1 MIKLFIDP
9 SFDVK
14 APARDNGNAGIDF
27 YIPNY
32 NETFLQ
38 AFMAKNNFASIV
50 SKFDENDVEK
60 YFIVIPPHRD
70 ANIPSGIKSFIPKDV
85 ALEANNKSGI
95 AAKKHL
101 VYGASVVDANY
112 QGIIHCH
119 VINTSPDE
127 VRLELGTKIVQ
138 FIPRKIDAD
147 PIEVVTDGDLD
158 KFYEG
163 FEFNNRGAGAFG
175 STGLK

>member
-1 MIKLFIDP
+1 MVKLFIDP
-9 SFDVK
+9 SYDVK
-14 APARDNGNAGIDF
+14 SPTRDEGNAGIDF

-32 NETFLQ
+32 NETFLD
-38 AFMAKNNFASIV
+38 AFIAKNNFASII
-50 SKFDENDVEK
+50 SHFEGDEEKF
-60 YFIVIPPHRD
+60 FISIPPHRD
-70 ANIPSGIKSFIPKDV
+70 ANIPSGIRSFIPKNV

-95 AAKKHL
+95 ATKKKL

-119 VINTSPDE
+119 VINISPDE

-138 FIPRKIDAD
+138 FIPRIIDAD
-147 PIEVVTDGDLD
+147 PIVVDKSGDLE

-163 FEFNNRGAGAFG
+163 FEFNNRGDGAFG